1 MRNALIALVSLPLL
15 AACGAKELSL
25 RERAQETPSPL
36 LEPIYTEDGMKGER
50 FDLNLDGV
58 ADITKWVRY
67 RDKSGQLLADARL
80 KEPRGEYVEVIMRK
94 EMDTNLDG
102 KVDVIRNYNRRGA
115 LTGEQVDTDFDG
127 VLETEATIVDGKVTR
142 VTMDHNGDGKPE
154 STRYYRKGA
163 LQRIERDPNG
173 DGVTDTWSHFEAQ
186 ALTRIGTDYDGDGGV
201 DDWKIFHLVAA
212 PVNTTPAAPGTPATA
227 PVPAALPAAA
237 PAPAETPAETPSAP
251 ESVEPA
257 APAAP

>member
-1 MRNALIALVSLPLL
+1 MRNHFLALFSLSML
-15 AACGAKELSL
+15 AACGGSEASL
-25 RERAQETPSPL
+25 RERTQDAPSPL

-50 FDLNLDGV
+50 FDLNLDGT
-58 ADITKWVRY
+58 ADIVKWVRY
-67 RDKSGQLLADARL
+67 RDRSGQLLADARL

-102 KVDVIRNYNRRGA
+102 KMDVIRNYNRRGA
-115 LTGEQVDTDFDG
+115 LTGEQVDTEFDG
-127 VLETEATIVDGKVTR
+127 VLETEATVVDGKVTR
-142 VTMDHNGDGKPE
+142 VTIDLTGDGKPE
-154 STRYYRKGA
+154 STRFYRNGQ

-173 DGVTDTWSHFEAQ
+173 DGLTDSWSHFENQ

-212 PVNTTPAAPGTPATA
+212 PAATPTPAAPAVAPTATPEAA
-227 PVPAALPAAA
+227 PVQAPEAA
-237 PAPAETPAETPSAP
+237 PAP
-251 ESVEPA
+251 VE

>member
-1 MRNALIALVSLPLL
+1 MRNHFLALVSLSML
-15 AACGAKELSL
+15 AACGGSEASL
-25 RERAQETPSPL
+25 RERTQDAPSPL

-50 FDLNLDGV
+50 FDLNLDGT
-58 ADITKWVRY
+58 ADIVKWVRY
-67 RDKSGQLLADARL
+67 RDRSGQVLADARL
-80 KEPRGEYVEVIMRK
+80 KEPRGEYVEVITRK

-102 KVDVIRNYNRRGA
+102 KMDVIRNYNRRGG
-115 LTGEQVDTDFDG
+115 LTGEQFDTDFDG

-142 VTMDHNGDGKPE
+142 VSIDLTGDGKPE
-154 STRYYRKGA
+154 STRFYRNGQ

-173 DGVTDTWSHFEAQ
+173 DGLTDSWSHFENQ

-212 PVNTTPAAPGTPATA
+212 PAAAPVAAEPA
-227 PVPAALPAAA
+227 PVPAAAVPAAPDA
-237 PAPAETPAETPSAP
+237 
-251 ESVEPA
+251 A

>member
-1 MRNALIALVSLPLL
+1 MRNQFLALLSLSML
-15 AACGAKELSL
+15 AACGGSDASL
-25 RERAQETPSPL
+25 RERTQDVPSPL

-50 FDLNLDGV
+50 FDLNLDGT
-58 ADITKWVRY
+58 ADIVKWVRY
-67 RDKSGQLLADARL
+67 RDRSGQLLADARL

-102 KVDVIRNYNRRGA
+102 KMDVIRNYNRRGA
-115 LTGEQVDTDFDG
+115 LTGEQIDTEFDG
-127 VLETEATIVDGKVTR
+127 ILETEATIVDGKVTR
-142 VTMDHNGDGKPE
+142 ITIDLNGDGKPE
-154 STRYYRKGA
+154 STRYYRNGQ

-173 DGVTDTWSHFEAQ
+173 DGLTNSWSHFENQ

-212 PVNTTPAAPGTPATA
+212 PAATPA
-227 PVPAALPAAA
+227 PVAAEPVSVPAA
-237 PAPAETPAETPSAP
+237 PAPDAP
-251 ESVEPA
+251 

>member
-1 MRNALIALVSLPLL
+1 MRNQFLALVSLSML
-15 AACGAKELSL
+15 AACGGSEASL
-25 RERAQETPSPL
+25 RERSQDKPSPL

-50 FDLNLDGV
+50 FDLNLDGT
-58 ADITKWVRY
+58 ADIVKWVRY
-67 RDKSGQLLADARL
+67 RDRSGQVLADARL
-80 KEPRGEYVEVIMRK
+80 KEPRGEYVEVITRK

-102 KVDVIRNYNRRGA
+102 KMDVIRNYNRRGG

-142 VTMDHNGDGKPE
+142 VSIDLTGDGKPE
-154 STRYYRKGA
+154 STRFYRNGQ

-173 DGVTDTWSHFEAQ
+173 DGLTDSWSHFENQ

-212 PVNTTPAAPGTPATA
+212 PAAAPVAAEPA
-227 PVPAALPAAA
+227 PVPAAAVPAAPDA
-237 PAPAETPAETPSAP
+237 
-251 ESVEPA
+251 A

>member
-1 MRNALIALVSLPLL
+1 MRIAHIALFSLPLL

-25 RERAQETPSPL
+25 RERAQEAPSPL

-50 FDLNLDGV
+50 FDLNLDGT

-102 KVDVIRNYNRRGA
+102 KMDVIRNYNRRGA
-115 LTGEQVDTDFDG
+115 LTGEQVDADFDG
-127 VLETEATIVDGKVTR
+127 NLETEATIVDGKVTR

-154 STRYYRKGA
+154 STRYYRNSA

-173 DGVTDTWSHFEAQ
+173 DGVTDTWSHFENQ

-201 DDWKIFHLVAA
+201 DDWRIFHLVAA
-212 PVNTTPAAPGTPATA
+212 PAN
-227 PVPAALPAAA
+227 
-237 PAPAETPAETPSAP
+237 
-251 ESVEPA
+251 A
-257 APAAP
+257 APAAPAPVTPAAATAPVTPAPVTPAAPSEALAPPAEGSAAPTAQP

>member
-1 MRNALIALVSLPLL
+1 MRNHFLALVSLSMF
-15 AACGAKELSL
+15 AACGGSEASL
-25 RERAQETPSPL
+25 RERTQDAPSPL

-50 FDLNLDGV
+50 FDLNLDGT
-58 ADITKWVRY
+58 ADIVKWVRY
-67 RDKSGQLLADARL
+67 RDRSGQLLADARL

-102 KVDVIRNYNRRGA
+102 KMDVIRNYNRRGA
-115 LTGEQVDTDFDG
+115 LTGEQVDTEFDG
-127 VLETEATIVDGKVTR
+127 VLETEATVVDGKVTR
-142 VTMDHNGDGKPE
+142 VTIDLTGDGKPE
-154 STRYYRKGA
+154 STRFYRNGQ

-173 DGVTDTWSHFEAQ
+173 DGLTDSWSHFENQ

-212 PVNTTPAAPGTPATA
+212 PAAA
-227 PVPAALPAAA
+227 PVPAAAVPAAPDA
-237 PAPAETPAETPSAP
+237 
-251 ESVEPA
+251 A

>member
-1 MRNALIALVSLPLL
+1 MRNHFLALVSLSML
-15 AACGAKELSL
+15 AACGGSEASL
-25 RERAQETPSPL
+25 RERSQDKPSPL

-50 FDLNLDGV
+50 FDLNLDGT
-58 ADITKWVRY
+58 ADIVKWVRY
-67 RDKSGQLLADARL
+67 RDRSGQVLADARL
-80 KEPRGEYVEVIMRK
+80 KEPRGEYVEVITRK

-102 KVDVIRNYNRRGA
+102 KMDVIRNYNRRGG

-142 VTMDHNGDGKPE
+142 VSIDLTGDGKPE
-154 STRYYRKGA
+154 STRFYRNGQ

-173 DGVTDTWSHFEAQ
+173 DGLTDSWSHFENQ

-212 PVNTTPAAPGTPATA
+212 PAAAPVAAEPA
-227 PVPAALPAAA
+227 PVPAAAVPAAPDA
-237 PAPAETPAETPSAP
+237 
-251 ESVEPA
+251 A

>member
-1 MRNALIALVSLPLL
+1 MRNQFLALVSLSML
-15 AACGAKELSL
+15 AACGGSEASL
-25 RERAQETPSPL
+25 RERTQDAPSPL

-50 FDLNLDGV
+50 FDLNLDGT
-58 ADITKWVRY
+58 ADIVKWVRY
-67 RDKSGQLLADARL
+67 RDRSGQVLADARL
-80 KEPRGEYVEVIMRK
+80 KEPRGEYVEVITRK

-102 KVDVIRNYNRRGA
+102 KMDVIRNYNRRGG

-142 VTMDHNGDGKPE
+142 VSIDLTGDGKPE
-154 STRYYRKGA
+154 STRFYRNGQ

-173 DGVTDTWSHFEAQ
+173 DGLTDSWSHFENQ

-212 PVNTTPAAPGTPATA
+212 PAAAPVAAEPA
-227 PVPAALPAAA
+227 PVPAAAVPAAPDA
-237 PAPAETPAETPSAP
+237 
-251 ESVEPA
+251 A